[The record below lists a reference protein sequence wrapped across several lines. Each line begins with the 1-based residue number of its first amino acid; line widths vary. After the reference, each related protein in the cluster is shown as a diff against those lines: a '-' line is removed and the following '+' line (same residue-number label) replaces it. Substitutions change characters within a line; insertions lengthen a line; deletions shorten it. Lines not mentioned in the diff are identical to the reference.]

1 MKIKVL
7 LVLLLAFSVSI
18 AQAQTRTQSRS
29 AKTGRF
35 VTEGYAKKDKAT
47 TYTTKTKNTRS
58 KTRRR
63 KP

>member
-35 VTEGYAKKDKAT
+35 VTEGYAKKHKAT
-47 TYTTKTKNTRS
+47 TYYYKD
-58 KTRRR
+58 
-63 KP
+63 